1 MCVSL
6 SACVSICVRRVCART
21 RVRARVCVSVSMPAY
36 ESFSIFSVPRTNPDR
51 PPLRHPRRPNADRH
65 QIHIDNK
72 HNNIIA
78 GDSPICPSRL
88 QRLWNPILQSG
99 FGSVW
104 KQRTRQRLRRAA
116 KAYGDHKVGRRTFM
130 WQTRVE
136 PSRGTLSFP
145 FTPLEAALHLL
156 ESNPVRSGLGLLID
170 YPPSTGL
177 FCKLQA
183 LVYDILPLEEG
194 AGKRCSE
201 CGGVHQKANT
211 EVIKTVPFAFIVT
224 VCLVQTYKRLK
235 RMVFIMAIKPQYLNF
250 RCKPLFQ
257 ATKHHLNNS

>member
-1 MCVSL
+1 LFQIFLAGNLGQSEMIILRTWLPAEHAWTVNIPQDGFKVQKSVLRHSSSVCTSVCA
-6 SACVSICVRRVCART
+6 SACLTACVCAR
-21 RVRARVCVSVSMPAY
+21 VRACVRVSVSMPAY
-36 ESFSIFSVPRTNPDR
+36 ESFSISSAPGTKPDR

-99 FGSVW
+99 FGLVW

-130 WQTRVE
+130 WQTRAE

-145 FTPLEAALHLL
+145 CTPLGAALHLQ
-156 ESNPVRSGLGLLID
+156 ESNPVRCGLGLLID
-170 YPPSTGL
+170 
-177 FCKLQA
+177 
-183 LVYDILPLEEG
+183 
-194 AGKRCSE
+194 
-201 CGGVHQKANT
+201 
-211 EVIKTVPFAFIVT
+211 
-224 VCLVQTYKRLK
+224 
-235 RMVFIMAIKPQYLNF
+235 
-250 RCKPLFQ
+250 
-257 ATKHHLNNS
+257 